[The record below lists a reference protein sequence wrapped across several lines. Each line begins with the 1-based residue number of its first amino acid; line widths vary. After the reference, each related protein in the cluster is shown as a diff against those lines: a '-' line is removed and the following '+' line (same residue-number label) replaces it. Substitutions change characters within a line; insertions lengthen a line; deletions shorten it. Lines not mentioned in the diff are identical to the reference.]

1 MITVAEAL
9 AQVLPLAPRPEV
21 ETVPLRQARGRV
33 LAQAVSAR
41 LTQPPF
47 AASAMDGYAVATAEV
62 APGDA
67 FHVIG
72 EAAAGHPYHGTLG
85 PGQAVRIFTGG
96 EVPPGGKRVIIQED
110 VQRDGDQITLHG
122 PLDTGPHIR
131 PAGGDFAQGTHVSA
145 PRSLDPAHIALLAA
159 MGHSTLPVARR
170 PEIALLMTGDELRA
184 PDAIPGPGE
193 IIGSNG
199 YGLAALFEAQGAIA
213 RLLPIAR
220 DTPESLDLALDLAQG
235 ADVLV
240 TIGGASVGD
249 HDLVATT
256 LRKAGAKMAFH
267 GIRMRP
273 GKPLMAGRLKDMS
286 VIGLPGNPVSSFVCS
301 ILFVLPMIRRALG
314 LSTEMPE
321 LRLRLTNDLGPNG
334 PRQHYMRAKMD
345 GDGGVLVA
353 DNQDSSLLSVLAR
366 SDALVI
372 RPPKDAAKAA
382 GDTVRVLPLP

>member
-1 MITVAEAL
+1 
-9 AQVLPLAPRPEV
+9 
-21 ETVPLRQARGRV
+21 
-33 LAQAVSAR
+33 
-41 LTQPPF
+41 
-47 AASAMDGYAVATAEV
+47 
-62 APGDA
+62 
-67 FHVIG
+67 
-72 EAAAGHPYHGTLG
+72 
-85 PGQAVRIFTGG
+85 
-96 EVPPGGKRVIIQED
+96 
-110 VQRDGDQITLHG
+110 
-122 PLDTGPHIR
+122 
-131 PAGGDFAQGTHVSA
+131 
-145 PRSLDPAHIALLAA
+145 
-159 MGHSTLPVARR
+159 
-170 PEIALLMTGDELRA
+170 
-184 PDAIPGPGE
+184 
-193 IIGSNG
+193 
-199 YGLAALFEAQGAIA
+199 
-213 RLLPIAR
+213 